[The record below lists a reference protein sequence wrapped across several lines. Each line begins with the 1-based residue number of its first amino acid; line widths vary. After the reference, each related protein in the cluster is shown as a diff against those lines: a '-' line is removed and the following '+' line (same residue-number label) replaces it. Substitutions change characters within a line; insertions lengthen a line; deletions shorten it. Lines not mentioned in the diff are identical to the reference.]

1 MGRPSTIDNEDIVA
15 VARHL
20 FLTEGP
26 SVATARIAREC
37 QISEGTLFKRFGSKD
52 QLFERAM
59 LFPCLEATLAVIH
72 QKTEKESSLK
82 SISRVTLALLEFF
95 RELIP
100 RMMTL
105 WASHTLDP
113 RKMMKGEQSPPRL
126 LLREVERFLIRENEK
141 GQILVSDPEVSARM
155 LVSTMHNLAFF
166 ETMGIPSIE
175 ENTEREY
182 VLRMLHVLGLDDKG
196 RKAE

>member
-1 MGRPSTIDNEDIVA
+1 MGRPSTIDNDDIVA

-26 SVATARIAREC
+26 SVATARIAAKC

-52 QLFERAM
+52 HLFERAM
-59 LFPCLEATLAVIH
+59 LFPCLEATLKAIH
-72 QKTEKESSLK
+72 QTTEGEDSAESIK
-82 SISRVTLALLEFF
+82 RVTLALLSFF

-113 RKMMKGEQSPPRL
+113 RKMLQGKQSPPRL
-126 LLREVERFLIRENEK
+126 LLHEVEQFLVREKSK
-141 GQILVSDPEVSARM
+141 GQIQISDPEVVARM
-155 LVSTMHNLAFF
+155 LLSTMHNLAFF

-175 ENTEREY
+175 DNTEETY
-182 VLRMLHVLGLDDKG
+182 VNRMLLVMGLVGEG
-196 RKAE
+196 RQAT

>member
-1 MGRPSTIDNEDIVA
+1 MGRPSTIDNEEIIA

-26 SVATARIAREC
+26 SVATARIAKEC
-37 QISEGTLFKRFGSKD
+37 HISEGTLFKRFGSKD
-52 QLFERAM
+52 HLFERAM
-59 LFPCLEATLAVIH
+59 LFPCLEATLNAIH
-72 QKTEKESSLK
+72 HIEEDEDSVER
-82 SISRVTLALLEFF
+82 IARVTLALLGFF

-113 RKMMKGEQSPPRL
+113 RTMLKGEQSPPRL
-126 LLREVERFLIRENEK
+126 LLREVEQVLSRENEK
-141 GQILVSDPEVSARM
+141 GEIHLSDPEVMARM
-155 LVSTMHNLAFF
+155 LLSTMHNLAFF
-166 ETMGIPSIE
+166 DTMGIPSIDQ
-175 ENTEREY
+175 NTEREY
-182 VLRMLHVLGLDDKG
+182 VLRMLRVLGLDEKG